1 LKKLR
6 EDSLILS
13 YAKKA
18 ITINDHF
25 GSSSRKTTSSEF
37 SSSGNKN
44 TNSLWED
51 AKRLVKEKGAE
62 FFVIPQDCHSPVI
75 HNDHEEN
82 PSRRKTRPSHQIWV
96 LSGDISYDSKLR
108 AEHRYTSAPNINLAK
123 SLLDLCQD
131 ARQAAWFCIG
141 LCDELTF

>member
-1 LKKLR
+1 MQVMFSRLIGHPRLIIESLLMSEQISVLSSLFNEIEELR
-6 EDSLILS
+6 ENSLILS

-51 AKRLVKEKGAE
+51 AKRLVKG
-62 FFVIPQDCHSPVI
+62 S
-75 HNDHEEN
+75 N
-82 PSRRKTRPSHQIWV
+82 
-96 LSGDISYDSKLR
+96 
-108 AEHRYTSAPNINLAK
+108 
-123 SLLDLCQD
+123 
-131 ARQAAWFCIG
+131 
-141 LCDELTF
+141 